1 MKSKKPKEIE
11 NKVITTKEGL
21 NILVSNKWEN
31 INKSEE
37 KQWKEIQKELKEIST
52 PKDKLILLHT
62 KLAEYYQNLPVPT
75 MAASGIITNE
85 YKNLGKLFL
94 DRKITAEIELIKALI
109 DSEESE
115 KKRNTEENFGFSLTY
130 KEETERIFN
139 IGQRYLLLKET
150 GFMETPNMKGSEFYT
165 QESKQNLISH
175 ILKCDIRTAKGF
187 LLNETRFIPSAKLS
201 LAVRDYIK
209 RIKRK

>member
-1 MKSKKPKEIE
+1 MKPKKPKEIE
-11 NKVITTKEGL
+11 HKVITTKEGL

-37 KQWKEIQKELKEIST
+37 KQWKEIQKELKEKSS

-62 KLAEYYQNLPVPT
+62 RLAEYYQNLPVPT
-75 MAASGIITNE
+75 MVASGIITNE

-94 DRKITAEIELIKALI
+94 DRKITAEIELIKAII

-115 KKRNTEENFGFSLTY
+115 KQRIFEGKFEYSHTH
-130 KEETERIFN
+130 KEETERTFTT
-139 IGQRYLLLKET
+139 GQRYLLLKET
-150 GFMETPNMKGSEFYT
+150 GFMETPNMKGSDFYT
-165 QESKQNLISH
+165 QDSKHNLLSH
-175 ILKCDIRTAKGF
+175 ILKCDMRTAKGF
-187 LLNETRFIPSAKLS
+187 LLNESKYLPSEKLS